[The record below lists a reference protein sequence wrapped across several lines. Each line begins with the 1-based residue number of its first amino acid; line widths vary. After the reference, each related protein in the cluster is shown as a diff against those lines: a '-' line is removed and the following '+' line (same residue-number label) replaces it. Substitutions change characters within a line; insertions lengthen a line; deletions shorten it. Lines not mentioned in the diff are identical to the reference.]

1 MWMRLKPAQ
10 MIRQFMYAGG
20 LWVLGMASVW
30 GQEEESAEVYLEAY
44 TDLFQERF
52 FEALKQKGIEN
63 YDRAEALLL
72 ECKQMQPENPV
83 VDHELAKALAAR
95 KQYASAEAYALA
107 AVVAAPSEY
116 WYLHTLMDLLNAQ
129 YKDLSSLEGVL
140 PTNLP
145 EIRQNLAQWHL
156 SRGEGQKALEYL
168 QRLPEGKEVLAL
180 KEKARSLPGETGGA
194 DRKKGAP
201 EAGEA
206 APPEAG
212 EASEPDGELAAY
224 RDQLQRLLEA
234 GSWDAALDLGREA
247 VERYPLQPYFH
258 LGIGKAQ
265 LGKGAYRQALEQLE
279 EGSYLLLEPGPI
291 AVQLYEAMAAAYEAL
306 GNPDKAAEFRDKA
319 KTAAE

>member
-1 MWMRLKPAQ
+1 MWMRSKPAQ
-10 MIRQFMYAGG
+10 MIRQCMYAGA
-20 LWVLGMASVW
+20 LWVLALASVW
-30 GQEEESAEVYLEAY
+30 GQEEEGADVYLEAY

-72 ECKQMQPENPV
+72 ECKQMQPENAV

-116 WYLHTLMDLLNAQ
+116 WYLHTLMDLLDAQ

-140 PTNLP
+140 PTELP
-145 EIRQNLAQWHL
+145 GIRRNLAQWHL
-156 SRGEGQKALEYL
+156 SRGEGEEALEQL
-168 QRLPEGKEVLAL
+168 QGMPGSKEVLSL
-180 KEKARSLPGETGGA
+180 RERARALPGKTGVTAPG
-194 DRKKGAP
+194 DKSP
-201 EAGEA
+201 EAREETQTEA
-206 APPEAG
+206 RQPSG
-212 EASEPDGELAAY
+212 PDGELAAY
-224 RDQLQRLLEA
+224 RDELKALLEA

-247 VERYPLQPYFH
+247 VELYPLQPYFH

-265 LGKGAYRQALEQLE
+265 LGKGAYRQALEHLE
-279 EGSYLLLEPGPI
+279 EGSYLLLEPGPV
-291 AVQLYEAMAAAYEAL
+291 AVQLYEAMADAYQAMGE
-306 GNPDKAAEFRDKA
+306 PEKAAEYRNKA